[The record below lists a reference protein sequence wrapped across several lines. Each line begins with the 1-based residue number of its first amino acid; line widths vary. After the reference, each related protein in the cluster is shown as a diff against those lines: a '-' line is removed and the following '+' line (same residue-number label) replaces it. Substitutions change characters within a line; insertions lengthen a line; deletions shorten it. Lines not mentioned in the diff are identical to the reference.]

1 MEKNIWF
8 PDQQEPILTDD
19 IADKEAYVSYWRL
32 EKDRCINGFYL
43 ADGQVFVPGRLYFH
57 TVYWKIAMYVELK
70 NGKKVRQIATPL
82 LRDIDWDI
90 FQDLEKCNEDGKF
103 YALVGSRDFG
113 KSIIAGSCAGHQYT
127 FYPNSECVMSGGAA
141 NYIKLATDKVED
153 GLLNVHT
160 IFKKQRLVSDW
171 KKEVRAGWK
180 DKSTKLPNSKS
191 SNSRILVR
199 NYQEG
204 TDTMAANGTRPS
216 FHLIDEIGTIPNL
229 IGCIKDSDGCWWS
242 GGGNKPSCLVFL
254 AGTGGDMNKGKEA
267 AEVFFAPYS
276 YNILEFENE
285 WEGGG
290 KIGRFIS
297 ALRAKM
303 AYKEKRTLS
312 SYLGISHP
320 DLDNITILVSNE
332 EKALKEWWEIEYD
345 KAVKSGNSKTILKFK
360 AYWPLKP
367 SDSFIV
373 LTHNNFNTEA
383 AKAQQARLKA
393 LDIHP
398 HCIEIFH
405 DGEKLTH
412 RTVDKLPITEFPL
425 KTQDPDA
432 PIQMWEAP
440 IENAPFGLYVAGCLL
455 PGEKVLTE
463 RGLINVEN
471 VTLFNKLINKE
482 GNKVEI
488 YNLQRYLKKDED
500 VYKIKMS
507 NTFRTTTFTKEHPI
521 YVSDPI
527 GNNAEPII
535 EKRFDFN
542 FTKAENVKEGQW
554 IKVPNIFNK
563 KNDFDI
569 DILWDDTAHRIDRLV
584 SSPLKDKD
592 FWWFIGLFLGDGWC
606 NTKKGKISISF
617 NKSEVNHIDKFI
629 DLVARLFNR
638 SVSLRKRDNC
648 IEASFTFDQ
657 LHIFLTKHFNK
668 YAGYKK
674 IPDWAK
680 RIDQDLKH
688 QFILGYLD
696 SDGCILYD
704 KKRGYYT
711 QEYVSINLELLEDF
725 QDILLSLGYISSIEL
740 LRNEKIVKISNKI
753 IPSHTKKTYR
763 LRIGHNDTI
772 KFKNNLSTEN
782 SHKLL
787 KIDLLNIKS
796 TVKSPKKGCF
806 ISECGDYIYF
816 KITKIDKTTYSGWV
830 YNFECDTNT
839 FMCHRITTHNCD
851 PYRQGQAEF
860 SDSLGAV
867 YIFKRINNITG
878 EGFQNMF
885 VAAYVARPES
895 KEKWN
900 ETARNLIKYYNAR
913 TLCENDEYSFIDY
926 MISKGDG
933 HFLEDQPEWLKEY
946 VPNTTVKRG
955 KGIHRSSLTIRNFL
969 DGTFKSYLD
978 EIIHIEKDE
987 NGSVT
992 KETTG
997 VSRIPDIMLLE
1008 EVCKFSTDTKNKVNT
1023 DRVVAAELA
1032 VALAFKLNPI
1042 IGAVGVTDKRIEA
1055 IFNNKKKA
1063 QLFAAPK
1070 PLFKRRKRIF

>member
-1 MEKNIWF
+1 MYSDFNNIWF
-8 PDQQEPILTDD
+8 PDQKEPILTDD
-19 IADKEAYVSYWRL
+19 ITDKEAYVSYWRL

-57 TVYWKIAMYVELK
+57 TVYWKIAMYVELPNK
-70 NGKKVRQIATPL
+70 KKVRQIATPL

-90 FQDLEKCNEDGKF
+90 FQDLEKCNDEGKF

-113 KSIIAGSCAGHQYT
+113 KSIIAGSCGGHQYT
-127 FYPNSECVMSGGAA
+127 FYPNSECVISGGAA
-141 NYIKLATDKVED
+141 NYIKLATDKIED
-153 GLLNVHT
+153 GLLNVHP

-290 KIGRFIS
+290 RIGRFIS

-303 AYKEKRTLS
+303 AYKEPKTLS
-312 SYLGISHP
+312 EYLGIQHP
-320 DLDNITILVSNE
+320 DLDAVTILVSNE
-332 EKALKEWWEIEYD
+332 ERALKEWWELEYD
-345 KAVKSGNSKTILKFK
+345 KAMKSGNSKTILKFK

-383 AKAQQARLKA
+383 AKNQQAKLKA
-393 LDIHP
+393 LEIPP
-398 HCIEIFH
+398 HCVEIYN

-412 RTVDKLPITEFPL
+412 KTVDKLPITEFPL

-432 PIQMWEAP
+432 PVQMWEAP
-440 IENAPFGLYVAGCLL
+440 IENAPFGLYVAG
-455 PGEKVLTE
+455 V
-463 RGLINVEN
+463 
-471 VTLFNKLINKE
+471 
-482 GNKVEI
+482 
-488 YNLQRYLKKDED
+488 
-500 VYKIKMS
+500 
-507 NTFRTTTFTKEHPI
+507 
-521 YVSDPI
+521 
-527 GNNAEPII
+527 
-535 EKRFDFN
+535 
-542 FTKAENVKEGQW
+542 
-554 IKVPNIFNK
+554 
-563 KNDFDI
+563 
-569 DILWDDTAHRIDRLV
+569 
-584 SSPLKDKD
+584 
-592 FWWFIGLFLGDGWC
+592 
-606 NTKKGKISISF
+606 
-617 NKSEVNHIDKFI
+617 
-629 DLVARLFNR
+629 
-638 SVSLRKRDNC
+638 
-648 IEASFTFDQ
+648 
-657 LHIFLTKHFNK
+657 
-668 YAGYKK
+668 
-674 IPDWAK
+674 
-680 RIDQDLKH
+680 
-688 QFILGYLD
+688 
-696 SDGCILYD
+696 
-704 KKRGYYT
+704 
-711 QEYVSINLELLEDF
+711 
-725 QDILLSLGYISSIEL
+725 
-740 LRNEKIVKISNKI
+740 
-753 IPSHTKKTYR
+753 
-763 LRIGHNDTI
+763 
-772 KFKNNLSTEN
+772 
-782 SHKLL
+782 
-787 KIDLLNIKS
+787 
-796 TVKSPKKGCF
+796 
-806 ISECGDYIYF
+806 
-816 KITKIDKTTYSGWV
+816 
-830 YNFECDTNT
+830 
-839 FMCHRITTHNCD
+839 D

-867 YIFKRINNITG
+867 YIFKRMNNIVG
-878 EGFQNMF
+878 EGYQNMF

-913 TLCENDEYSFIDY
+913 TLCENDEYSFIDF

-978 EIIHIEKDE
+978 EIIHIQKDE

-1042 IGAVGVTDKRIEA
+1042 IGAVGESDKRIEA
-1055 IFNNKKKA
+1055 IFANRKAHALFSQKKA
-1063 QLFAAPK
+1063 
-1070 PLFKRRKRIF
+1070 LFKQRKTLFNGNY